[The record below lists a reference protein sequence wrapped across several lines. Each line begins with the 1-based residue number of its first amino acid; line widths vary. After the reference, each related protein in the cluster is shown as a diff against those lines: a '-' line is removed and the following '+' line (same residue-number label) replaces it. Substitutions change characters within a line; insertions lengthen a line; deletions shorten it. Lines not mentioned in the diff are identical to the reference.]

1 MSKILLWIADNSKE
15 TIFSIVLGGLITT
28 IFQNRKNIVIWIKTF
43 FQKEKE
49 FRISYAYLFRIKIEN
64 KYLLIKGKRIEQY
77 QPVGGVFK
85 YYNSF
90 IDKYNLWEIKA
101 EKNSN
106 FFEEKDLRIFV
117 KGKYLTKF
125 LDWIETNQNR
135 ECDCKREFI
144 EELIV
149 PGYLQKDA
157 INNIQFEFLKRVNSG
172 IHYSAHFKCQEILI
186 FDIYEV
192 SNLSE
197 SNISYLKQ
205 KIMENDNLILVTA
218 EDIEKQ
224 CVQINDLSRKIGA
237 HASHII

>member
-106 FFEEKDLRIFV
+106 F
-117 KGKYLTKF
+117 
-125 LDWIETNQNR
+125 
-135 ECDCKREFI
+135 
-144 EELIV
+144 
-149 PGYLQKDA
+149 
-157 INNIQFEFLKRVNSG
+157 
-172 IHYSAHFKCQEILI
+172 
-186 FDIYEV
+186 
-192 SNLSE
+192 LS
-197 SNISYLKQ
+197 L
-205 KIMENDNLILVTA
+205 
-218 EDIEKQ
+218 
-224 CVQINDLSRKIGA
+224 
-237 HASHII
+237 H

>member
-106 FFEEKDLRIFV
+106 FFEEK
-117 KGKYLTKF
+117 
-125 LDWIETNQNR
+125 ETR
-135 ECDCKREFI
+135 RDF
-144 EELIV
+144 
-149 PGYLQKDA
+149 
-157 INNIQFEFLKRVNSG
+157 
-172 IHYSAHFKCQEILI
+172 
-186 FDIYEV
+186 
-192 SNLSE
+192 
-197 SNISYLKQ
+197 
-205 KIMENDNLILVTA
+205 
-218 EDIEKQ
+218 
-224 CVQINDLSRKIGA
+224 SRKNPDSGCILP
-237 HASHII
+237 